1 MIYGVY
7 GAGGHGSEVMQV
19 FKSNLASDQDPKKIE
34 LFFVETNPVLESIN
48 NIQIISEET
57 FLKRKNFL

>member
-7 GAGGHGSEVMQV
+7 GAGGHGSEAMQV
-19 FKSNLASDQDPKKIE
+19 FKSSLASDQDPEKIE

-48 NIQIISEET
+48 KIQIISEET
-57 FLKRKNFL
+57 FLKK